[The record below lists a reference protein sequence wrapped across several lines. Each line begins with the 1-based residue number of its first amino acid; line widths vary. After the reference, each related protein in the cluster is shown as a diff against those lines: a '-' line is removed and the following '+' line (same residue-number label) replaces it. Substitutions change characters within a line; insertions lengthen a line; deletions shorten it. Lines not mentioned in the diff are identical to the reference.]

1 MRQGLV
7 PPPSSC
13 SLLFCT
19 SLGQGKRQCPCP
31 CLAAGIPTAP
41 FLLLPEQK
49 RDVYDRYGKDGL
61 MGAGEWVSR
70 ATGVSGALDT
80 ALSEDP
86 VWVCAPPQASL
97 PLWGCLPR
105 ALLN

>member
-1 MRQGLV
+1 M

-13 SLLFCT
+13 SLLFCIF
-19 SLGQGKRQCPCP
+19 LGWGKHQSSCPR
-31 CLAAGIPTAP
+31 LAASFPATP

-70 ATGVSGALDT
+70 ATGG
-80 ALSEDP
+80 
-86 VWVCAPPQASL
+86 
-97 PLWGCLPR
+97 
-105 ALLN
+105 

>member
-1 MRQGLV
+1 MCTLTQCPSLGLGAV
-7 PPPSSC
+7 PVWWGLMPHHSSC

-19 SLGQGKRQCPCP
+19 SLGQGKCRCLWP
-31 CLAAGIPTAP
+31 CLAAGFPAAP

-70 ATGVSGALDT
+70 ATGA
-80 ALSEDP
+80 
-86 VWVCAPPQASL
+86 
-97 PLWGCLPR
+97 
-105 ALLN
+105 